1 MRHMRASTWLLAST
15 LVSATF
21 RGASA
26 KMAVRGKKKQLKTHS
41 MRCPKPIKSGQL
53 SEWACQITE
62 TLSNAIKRYRYGCRY
77 SVSVRCCVVRACT
90 LLGPINNHIWQLISS
105 VRAAAILLHSVI
117 YATFIW
123 GPAEMLHISVSSWGL
138 STPLAHRWPSKVV
151 DDVSEVEVFSFCL
164 MKSEI
169 ENI

>member
-1 MRHMRASTWLLAST
+1 MT
-15 LVSATF
+15 SAF
-21 RGASA
+21 DPRFCHFQRRLCQNGRQLSVA
-26 KMAVRGKKKQLKTHS
+26 KKKQLKTHS

-62 TLSNAIKRYRYGCRY
+62 TLSNAIKRYRYSCRY

-123 GPAEMLHISVSSWGL
+123 GPAEMLHISVSS
-138 STPLAHRWPSKVV
+138 
-151 DDVSEVEVFSFCL
+151 
-164 MKSEI
+164 
-169 ENI
+169 